1 MRSLREVLVS
11 IFLFAL
17 LFLVE
22 TKDTYCRNRFSMNE
36 DWIYCT
42 KFGTARGARI
52 RVKIRAKF
60 LARHS
65 EVPKIEI
72 GVYKD

>member
-1 MRSLREVLVS
+1 
-11 IFLFAL
+11 
-17 LFLVE
+17 
-22 TKDTYCRNRFSMNE
+22 MNE